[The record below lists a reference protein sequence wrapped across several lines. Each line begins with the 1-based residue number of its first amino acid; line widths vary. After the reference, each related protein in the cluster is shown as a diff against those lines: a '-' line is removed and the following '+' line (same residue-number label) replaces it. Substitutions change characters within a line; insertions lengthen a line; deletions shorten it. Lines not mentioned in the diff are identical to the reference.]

1 MTIKRRI
8 NILLFLIMCGLIGA
22 CYWVRSTKDRV
33 APVITVPEREVTYTE
48 GAGTEV
54 LLAGLSATDDKD
66 GDCTKDIH
74 VYDISAMDDGE
85 HALVI
90 YAVYDK
96 AYNLGKATETVNY
109 RGSDAQETATA
120 ADAQIIPV
128 TPDTE
133 ADITTEAADM
143 EKKAEEGYDDP
154 PLISHGAPVIR
165 LKTHELKL
173 EVGEDFDPIT
183 IVEKVVDDDDEEDDL
198 IDGMYFDGR
207 FDIDKAGTY
216 EVWYYCE
223 DSDEN
228 LSNTAKLRIIVGDE
242 SNLSEYE

>member
-8 NILLFLIMCGLIGA
+8 NLLLFLIMCGLIGA

-33 APVITVPEREVTYTE
+33 APVITVPEREITYTE
-48 GAGTEV
+48 GAGTDT
-54 LLAGLSATDDKD
+54 LLAGLTAVDAKD

-96 AYNLGKATETVNY
+96 AYNLGKATETVSY
-109 RGSDAQETATA
+109 LGADQQEKETA
-120 ADAQIIPV
+120 ADAQIIPDEAV
-128 TPDTE
+128 PEASTATGAVSTETPV
-133 ADITTEAADM
+133 
-143 EKKAEEGYDDP
+143 EEGYDDP

-173 EVGEDFDPIT
+173 TVGEDFDPIT

-198 IDGMYFDGR
+198 INGMYFDGQ